1 MSDTPRT
8 DAEEWDADLDMV
20 VDSDFARTLERELAE
35 ARKALVWFWQHLDRV
50 LLNAGYLRPQIPDE
64 HGHAL
69 RQARD
74 AVDRDE

>member
-35 ARKALVWFWQHLDRV
+35 ARKALVWVWDDWQDSENDTPESVRAAV
-50 LLNAGYLRPQIPDE
+50 CA
-64 HGHAL
+64 
-69 RQARD
+69 ARE
-74 AVDRDE
+74 AKG